1 MKITI
6 VYIIS
11 VIITIAIV
19 VGIAYAISVSNLP
32 EWFKFWLLK

>member
-1 MKITI
+1 MKGTI

-11 VIITIAIV
+11 VVVAIAAVI
-19 VGIAYAISVSNLP
+19 GIAYAIAVSDLP